1 MTLNLQG
8 LSHAGQ
14 QAFEIRLHDTFAL
27 QIESVVRRVPNKR
40 LVCRGVWNNQA
51 VYAKLFI
58 GDDAKKY
65 ALRDQRGVGCLAQAA
80 LATPSLLYAGTAN
93 DSKAEVLIFQALENG
108 ENAEV
113 VYFNQ
118 TNQAS
123 RFEIAT
129 KIVCEVAKHHNAN
142 LLQTDLYLK
151 NFLIKDGLIY
161 TLDGDG
167 IRQYAKLSERQAL
180 KNLSVLLSKFD
191 VLEIENWLTS
201 LVKTYVAIRAWEV
214 MPNLANIKNLVNQ
227 HRKKVANNYAD
238 KKAFRPC
245 TDVRIYQQGDFFSAI
260 STRFVLKHLPKS
272 LPDYD
277 ALIASQPRIKS
288 GNTCTVALAQID
300 GVGVVIKRYNIK
312 SFWHGVNRAV
322 RQTRAAVSWAN
333 AHRLK
338 LLGIAT
344 AAPIALIEQH
354 RFGLRGKAYFLS
366 EYLDAPDVSEFFS
379 QVADSAVQ
387 EEAITN
393 IANLFYRLYLLQISH
408 GDMKASNIK
417 MINNK
422 PYLID
427 LDSMRQHRF
436 AWTAG
441 NAHAKDLRRF
451 MQNWQEVP
459 ALYNAFITAL
469 KTVYADHQP
478 LQLAHIVQ

>member
-1 MTLNLQG
+1 MTLDLQV
-8 LSHAGQ
+8 LSHSGQ
-14 QAFEIRLHDTFAL
+14 QAFAINLQDSFAL

-40 LVCRGVWNNQA
+40 LVCRGIWNNQP

-65 ALRDQRGVGCLAQAA
+65 ALRDKRGVDCLAQAA
-80 LATPSLLYAGTAN
+80 LATPVLLYVGTAK
-93 DSKAEVLIFQALENG
+93 DGKTEVLIYQAIENC

-118 TNQAS
+118 SDLAL
-123 RFEIAT
+123 RFEIAA

-151 NFLIKDGLIY
+151 NFLIKHDLVY

-180 KNLSVLLSKFD
+180 KNLSMLLSKFD
-191 VLEIENWLTS
+191 VLEIEHWLAS
-201 LVKTYVAIRAWEV
+201 LVKVYVDIRGWKTT
-214 MPNLANIKNLVNQ
+214 PNLARIENLVNL

-238 KKAFRPC
+238 KKVFRPC
-245 TDVRIYQQGDFFSAI
+245 TDVQIYQQGDFFSAI
-260 STRFVLKHLPKS
+260 STRFFLKS
-272 LPDYD
+272 LPSSLQDYD

-288 GNTCTVALAQID
+288 GNTCTVALAKID
-300 GVGVVIKRYNIK
+300 GIGVVIKRYNIK
-312 SFWHGVNRAV
+312 SFWHGVYRAV

-354 RFGLRGKAYFLS
+354 RFGLRSKAYFLS

-379 QVADSAVQ
+379 QVTDNALR
-387 EEAITN
+387 EEAVTN

-408 GDMKASNIK
+408 GDMKSSNIK
-417 MINNK
+417 IIDNK
-422 PYLID
+422 PFLID
-427 LDSMRQHRF
+427 LDSMRQHSF
-436 AWTAG
+436 AWIAV

-459 ALYNAFITAL
+459 ALYNAFIKAL
-469 KTVYADHQP
+469 KAVYADHQP

>member
-1 MTLNLQG
+1 MTLDLRA
-8 LSHAGQ
+8 LSHSGQ
-14 QAFEIRLHDTFAL
+14 QAFAINLQDSFAL

-40 LVCRGVWNNQA
+40 LVCRGIWNNQP

-65 ALRDQRGVGCLAQAA
+65 ALRDKHGVDCLAQAA
-80 LATPSLLYAGTAN
+80 LATPVLLYVGTAK
-93 DSKAEVLIFQALENG
+93 DGKTEVLIYQAIENC

-118 TNQAS
+118 SDLAL
-123 RFEIAT
+123 RFEIAA
-129 KIVCEVAKHHNAN
+129 KIVSEVAKHHNAS

-151 NFLIKDGLIY
+151 NFLIKHDVVY

-191 VLEIENWLTS
+191 VLEIEHWLAS
-201 LVKTYVAIRAWEV
+201 LVKVYVDIRGWETA
-214 MPNLANIKNLVNQ
+214 PNLARIENLVNL

-238 KKAFRPC
+238 KKVFRPC

-260 STRFVLKHLPKS
+260 SARFFLKS
-272 LPDYD
+272 LPSSLQDYD

-288 GNTCTVALAQID
+288 GNTCTVALAKID
-300 GVGVVIKRYNIK
+300 GIAVVIKRYNIK

-333 AHRLK
+333 AHRLI

-366 EYLDAPDVSEFFS
+366 EYLEAPDVSEFFS
-379 QVADSAVQ
+379 QVTDSASR
-387 EEAITN
+387 EETVTN

-408 GDMKASNIK
+408 GDMKSSNIK
-417 MINNK
+417 IIDNQ
-422 PYLID
+422 PFLID
-427 LDSMRQHRF
+427 LDSMRQHGF
-436 AWTAG
+436 AWTAV

-459 ALYNAFITAL
+459 ALYNAFIKAL
-469 KTVYADHQP
+469 KAVYADHQL